1 MSERKTAS
9 PMSKKF
15 IPKPIEPKILPLVEA
30 INRIKWF
37 KTFSSCEGHFKKKEQ
52 EITDRN
58 HADVRF
64 DLLKNGTLEQ
74 AEHFMW
80 YLIAEFGNGVIPA
93 YISAYKLYVPKAK
106 GQSDF
111 VFVIQI
117 FPINRFESAKNKR
130 KHTDMGIQRAT
141 IIVDK
146 YAKKIQK

>member
-1 MSERKTAS
+1 MLT
-9 PMSKKF
+9 
-15 IPKPIEPKILPLVEA
+15 IY
-30 INRIKWF
+30 IKWF

-64 DLLKNGTLEQ
+64 DLLDNGTLEQ

-80 YLIAEFGNGVIPA
+80 HVITEFGNGVVPA
-93 YISAYKLYVPKAK
+93 HIAVYKLYVPKVK
-106 GQSDF
+106 HQSDF

-117 FPINRFESAKNKR
+117 FPIDRFSSSKDKR
-130 KHTDMGIQRAT
+130 KHTDIGIKRVT
-141 IIVDK
+141 KIVDK